1 MGGAAGDNA
10 VKETLDHPNGG
21 SGTPQAT
28 LKPELEFDSLD
39 SIIGMDFGGYL
50 KQLTDKRKEKTW
62 GSIVR
67 E

>member
-28 LKPELEFDSLD
+28 PKLVLESDSLD
-39 SIIGMDFGGYL
+39 STSGMDFGGYL
-50 KQLTDKRKEKTW
+50 KQLTDKRK
-62 GSIVR
+62 
-67 E
+67 